1 MSDIDYGLLAGNA
14 GGEPTDGIY
23 AAMLVRLELVHTQS
37 GSRLVSE
44 WQVSAG
50 TPYYWT
56 TWFGFA
62 ANRIGVTQDFLDG
75 LGVDRSRITDDE
87 SFELAL
93 HQVVGRMYE
102 VRTESWSGGVN
113 TFIESVVGS
122 AGSSA
127 RPPSMDDDLAPDTR
141 GLPDLTPASVGQ
153 AALPDDDDIPF

>member
-44 WQVSAG
+44 WQVSTG

-75 LGVDRSRITDDE
+75 LGVDRSKVTDDE
-87 SFELAL
+87 SFEMAL
-93 HQVVGRMYE
+93 HQVVGRLYE

-113 TFIESVVGS
+113 TFIEAVVDAS
-122 AGSSA
+122 AA
-127 RPPSMDDDLAPDTR
+127 RAPIEDELAPVTS
-141 GLPDLTPASVGQ
+141 GLPDVTPAAVGQ
-153 AALPDDDDIPF
+153 SALPIDDDDIPF